1 MSSFNLVQFKKVL
14 EEELNIIKWEPT
26 ENELK
31 EIFNEILKLN
41 NSDGVFE
48 VEKIVSRVYK
58 KNIIRISVNGLNTS
72 KASSLLAKIQSQTNN
87 NQQKR

>member
-1 MSSFNLVQFKKVL
+1 MSSFNLVQFKKAL

-31 EIFNEILKLN
+31 EIFNEVLKLN
-41 NSDGVFE
+41 NNDEIFE
-48 VEKIVSRVYK
+48 VEKIVSRIYK
-58 KNIIRISVNGLNTS
+58 KNIVRISVSGLNTS
-72 KASSLLAKIQSQTNN
+72 KASSLLAKIQSQTNS